1 MSTAAACRP
10 VCERKRLRVHL
21 VMVVLVGLCCVGVC
35 YSIRFVRYAVP
46 SLTTVAQ
53 PKKELGREALSMQSK
68 TR

>member
-1 MSTAAACRP
+1 
-10 VCERKRLRVHL
+10 
-21 VMVVLVGLCCVGVC
+21 MVVLVDLCCVGVC